1 MMMAWHRDFELD
13 EVARMPGRLPALFS
27 GAGQALRRPLE
38 ESRPAL
44 PIETAPA
51 AGQLT
56 DILLCDAPTAAFA
69 GAVVGCLT
77 TEQFSAF
84 GIGPDIAS
92 ALATAVLCGLLLVT
106 RKTSLFAGAFFSA
119 LYGGAFAGMTPVARL
134 GESAASALPAA
145 LAIVCGLVFFVV
157 ARLDSRSAAPIGIG
171 CGGRLGAVAIVA
183 SFVFVEL
190 ARPSG
195 ADISR
200 FHTFAAGAFSFEPWS
215 AIRGFFV
222 CLVGIFGTLF
232 VLRQRRIADG
242 GIPVRIFIASTAAL
256 SGLVV
261 LHFGDPDDAA
271 ARDAFYAGCFLGMSA
286 PDRLKGWFQPVSG
299 ALVLIAL
306 LAPLRAFLSGFGG
319 GLGLATFIA
328 VLLLIAVSRATA
340 WMTCDLLTGNRKFAK
355 ANASAAIAVS
365 LMISL
370 ISAEPLAEDVPIFVG
385 TPQPTSELSDA
396 TPVRLLVGKPAP
408 GAADNPIPTSI
419 SLINA
424 SADDVVFL
432 SGLPPGSSMAIGRP
446 SATGG
451 WQQLLA
457 RELAETAV
465 RPAQGFVGGA
475 DITVERRHVQSIIDR
490 GELHFEW
497 AGTAAAA
504 DVGPPITAAPSAARI
519 PDPVTADRGALLRAF
534 LQYRDHATPETR
546 GSTQPLRAADVRIAA
561 RAPHVRS
568 QVGASAPHLLSV
580 ALPGGAVRRRPP
592 LVHRANSSDRQD
604 KPPPQSAS
612 PATRQGRPIAVSAS
626 P

>member
-27 GAGQALRRPLE
+27 GAGEALRRPLA

-157 ARLDSRSAAPIGIG
+157 AKLDSRSAAPIGIG

-215 AIRGFFV
+215 AMRGFFV
-222 CLVGIFGTLF
+222 CLAGIFGTLF
-232 VLRQRRIADG
+232 MLRQGRIADG

-319 GLGLATFIA
+319 GLGLAAFIA
-328 VLLLIAVSRATA
+328 VLLLIAVRRATA

-355 ANASAAIAVS
+355 ANASAAIAIS

-370 ISAEPLAEDVPIFVG
+370 ISAESLAEDVPISVG

-396 TPVRLLVGKPAP
+396 TAVRLLAGKPAP
-408 GAADNPIPTSI
+408 GAADNPIPISI
-419 SLINA
+419 SPFNA
-424 SADDVVFL
+424 SADDVVSL
-432 SGLPPGSSMAIGRP
+432 SGLPPGSSMTIGRP

-451 WQQLLA
+451 WQLSA
-457 RELAETAV
+457 RELAATAV

-475 DITVERRHVQSIIDR
+475 DITVEPRHVQSI
-490 GELHFEW
+490 
-497 AGTAAAA
+497 TAAAA
-504 DVGPPITAAPSAARI
+504 DVGPPITAAPSAARS
-519 PDPVTADRGALLRAF
+519 PEPVTADRGALLRAF

-546 GSTQPLRAADVRIAA
+546 GSTQPLRAADVSIAA
-561 RAPHVRS
+561 RTPHVRS
-568 QVGASAPHLLSV
+568 QVGASAPHLLSA

-604 KPPPQSAS
+604 KPPLQSAP
-612 PATRQGRPIAVSAS
+612 PAVRRGRPIAVSAS

>member
-1 MMMAWHRDFELD
+1 MTMAWHRDFELD

-27 GAGQALRRPLE
+27 GAGEAPRRPLE
-38 ESRPAL
+38 KSPPAL

-51 AGQLT
+51 AGPLA
-56 DILLCDAPTAAFA
+56 DLLLCDAPTAAFA

-134 GESAASALPAA
+134 GESTASALPAA

-157 ARLDSRSAAPIGIG
+157 AKLDSRSAAPIGIG

-183 SFVFVEL
+183 SFIFVEL

-200 FHTFAAGAFSFEPWS
+200 FHSFAVGAFCFEPWS
-215 AIRGFFV
+215 AVRGFFV
-222 CLVGIFGTLF
+222 CLVGIFGTLC
-232 VLRQRRIADG
+232 VLRQGRIADG

-261 LHFGDPDDAA
+261 LQFGDPDDAA

-306 LAPLRAFLSGFGG
+306 LAPLRALLSGFGG
-319 GLGLATFIA
+319 GLGLAAFIA
-328 VLLLIAVSRATA
+328 VWLLIAVNRAA
-340 WMTCDLLTGNRKFAK
+340 VWMTRDLLRGNRKLAK
-355 ANASAAIAVS
+355 AIASAAIAVS

-370 ISAEPLAEDVPIFVG
+370 IPAEPLAEDVPISLA
-385 TPQPTSELSDA
+385 TPLPTLELSDA
-396 TPVRLLVGKPAP
+396 RAVRLLVGKPAP
-408 GAADNPIPTSI
+408 GAADNPII
-419 SLINA
+419 SLVNA
-424 SADDVVFL
+424 SADDVVFP
-432 SGLPPGSSMAIGRP
+432 SGLAPGSRMTVGRP
-446 SATGG
+446 SATG
-451 WQQLLA
+451 WQLSA

-465 RPAQGFVGGA
+465 RPALGFAGGA
-475 DITVERRHVQSIIDR
+475 DNTVERRHVEGLIDR
-490 GELHFEW
+490 GEWHVEW
-497 AGTAAAA
+497 PGTAAAA
-504 DVGPPITAAPSAARI
+504 DIGPPITAAPSAARM
-519 PDPVTADRGALLRAF
+519 PDLVTADRGALLGAF
-534 LQYRDHATPETR
+534 LQFRDHATPQTR
-546 GSTQPLRAADVRIAA
+546 GSTQPLRAADVGSAA
-561 RAPHVRS
+561 RAPRVRN
-568 QVGASAPHLLSV
+568 QAGASAPRLSSA

-592 LVHRANSSDRQD
+592 LNHRR
-604 KPPPQSAS
+604 PQ
-612 PATRQGRPIAVSAS
+612 P
-626 P
+626 

>member
-1 MMMAWHRDFELD
+1 
-13 EVARMPGRLPALFS
+13 
-27 GAGQALRRPLE
+27 
-38 ESRPAL
+38 
-44 PIETAPA
+44 
-51 AGQLT
+51 
-56 DILLCDAPTAAFA
+56 
-69 GAVVGCLT
+69 
-77 TEQFSAF
+77 
-84 GIGPDIAS
+84 
-92 ALATAVLCGLLLVT
+92 
-106 RKTSLFAGAFFSA
+106 
-119 LYGGAFAGMTPVARL
+119 
-134 GESAASALPAA
+134 
-145 LAIVCGLVFFVV
+145 
-157 ARLDSRSAAPIGIG
+157 
-171 CGGRLGAVAIVA
+171 
-183 SFVFVEL
+183 
-190 ARPSG
+190 
-195 ADISR
+195 
-200 FHTFAAGAFSFEPWS
+200 
-215 AIRGFFV
+215 
-222 CLVGIFGTLF
+222 
-232 VLRQRRIADG
+232 
-242 GIPVRIFIASTAAL
+242 
-256 SGLVV
+256 
-261 LHFGDPDDAA
+261 
-271 ARDAFYAGCFLGMSA
+271 
-286 PDRLKGWFQPVSG
+286 
-299 ALVLIAL
+299 
-306 LAPLRAFLSGFGG
+306 
-319 GLGLATFIA
+319 
-328 VLLLIAVSRATA
+328 
-340 WMTCDLLTGNRKFAK
+340 MTCDLLTGNRKFAK

-504 DVGPPITAAPSAARI
+504 DVWPPITAAPSAARI